1 MAPADRAKMKAEL
14 LAARDR
20 QASATAAK
28 DANAAKDTTAK

>member
-1 MAPADRAKMKAEL
+1 MAPAEQAKIQREL

-28 DANAAKDTTAK
+28 NSAAKNSAAK